1 MRGEKNRWLIALSG
15 VAIHLSIGSAYAWS
29 VFKEPIQELT
39 GWDKSA
45 VSFAFSL
52 AIFCLGTSAAFMGK
66 FVEKFGPRK
75 TGTVASILFGFG
87 IISTGFAVT
96 SHSLPLLYLT
106 YGIIGGIG
114 LGAGYV
120 TPVSTMIRWFPD
132 RKGLAAGLAIMGFGF
147 ASMITGPIAQQLMVH
162 VGVSKTF
169 YILGVAYFIVMFS
182 ASRYLEKPP
191 VGWTPKGFEVPDS
204 KMESKIPFRGVQ
216 LTANQAIKTKSFW
229 LLWFMLFLN
238 ITCGISLVSE
248 ASPMAQEITGMS
260 ANVAATMVGVMGVF
274 NGCGRLIWA
283 LISDRIGR
291 KNVFTILFVIDIVVL
306 LSLSLIKTP
315 LVFAAL
321 ICLLMTC
328 YGAGFSIVP
337 AYIGDVFGS
346 REVGAIH
353 GYILTAWAAAGM
365 FGPIFLGKVTELF
378 HSYTGVLRIFAVLA
392 LIGLIASLVI
402 RGVIKTL
409 SKTNQNNQPPVSPNR
424 DNPKRV

>member
-1 MRGEKNRWLIALSG
+1 MRRGKNRWLIALSG

-29 VFKEPIQELT
+29 VFKEPIGELT
-39 GWDKSA
+39 GWDKSSI
-45 VSFAFSL
+45 SFAFSL
-52 AIFCLGTSAAFMGK
+52 AIFCLGTSSAFMGK

-75 TGTVASILFGFG
+75 TGTVASILFGLG
-87 IISTGFAVT
+87 IVSTGFAV
-96 SHSLPLLYLT
+96 SSQSLPMLYLT

-132 RKGLAAGLAIMGFGF
+132 RKGLATGLAIMGFGF

-162 VGVSKTF
+162 VGVSRTF
-169 YILGVAYFIVMFS
+169 YILGIAYFLVMFT

-191 VGWTPKGFEVPDS
+191 VGWTPEGFEAPNPKEEV
-204 KMESKIPFRGVQ
+204 KVQYRGVQ
-216 LTANQAIKTKSFW
+216 LTANQAIKTKTFW

-248 ASPMAQEITGMS
+248 ASPMAQEITGMT
-260 ANVAATMVGVMGVF
+260 AGMAATMVGVMGVF
-274 NGCGRLIWA
+274 NGCGRLVWA
-283 LISDRIGR
+283 LISDVLGR

-306 LSLSLIKTP
+306 LSLSVVSSP
-315 LVFAAL
+315 LLFAAL

-346 REVGAIH
+346 KEVGAIH

-365 FGPIFLGKVTELF
+365 FGPIFLGKVTEMF
-378 HSYTGVLRIFAVLA
+378 HSYTNVLRIFAVLA
-392 LIGLIASLVI
+392 LVGFTASMIIRVAIKGLAASSNDEAKA
-402 RGVIKTL
+402 G
-409 SKTNQNNQPPVSPNR
+409 SSY
-424 DNPKRV
+424 DNTKQA

>member
-1 MRGEKNRWLIALSG
+1 MRREKNRWLIALSG

-29 VFKEPIQELT
+29 VFKEPIGEMT
-39 GWDKSA
+39 GWDKSSI
-45 VSFAFSL
+45 SFAFSL

-75 TGTVASILFGFG
+75 TGTVASILFGLG
-87 IISTGFAVT
+87 IISTGFAVD
-96 SHSLPLLYLT
+96 SQSLPMLYLT

-132 RKGLAAGLAIMGFGF
+132 RKGLATGLAIMGFGF

-162 VGVSKTF
+162 VGVVKTF
-169 YILGVAYFIVMFS
+169 YILGVAYFLVMFT

-191 VGWTPKGFEVPDS
+191 VDWAPKGSMVENQKNEMKLQYS
-204 KMESKIPFRGVQ
+204 GVQ
-216 LTANQAIKTKSFW
+216 LTANQAIKTKTFW

-238 ITCGISLVSE
+238 ISCGISLVSE
-248 ASPMAQEITGMS
+248 ASPMAQEITGMT
-260 ANVAATMVGVMGVF
+260 AGMAATMVGVMGVF

-283 LISDRIGR
+283 LISDVLGR
-291 KNVFTILFVIDIVVL
+291 KNVFTILFIIDIVVL
-306 LSLSLIKTP
+306 LGLSVVNSP
-315 LVFAAL
+315 LLFVVL

-353 GYILTAWAAAGM
+353 GYMLTAWAAAGM
-365 FGPIFLGKVTELF
+365 FGPIFLGKVTEMF
-378 HSYTGVLRIFAVLA
+378 HSYTNVLRIFAVLA
-392 LIGLIASLVI
+392 LVGFAASTII
-402 RGVIKTL
+402 RGSIKSLTK
-409 SKTNQNNQPPVSPNR
+409 SHSSETATETIIER
-424 DNPKRV
+424 A

>member
-1 MRGEKNRWLIALSG
+1 MRREKNRWLIALSG

-29 VFKEPIQELT
+29 VFKEPIGEMT
-39 GWDKSA
+39 GWDKSSI
-45 VSFAFSL
+45 SFAFSL
-52 AIFCLGTSAAFMGK
+52 AIFCLGTSAAFMGR

-75 TGTVASILFGFG
+75 TGTVASILFGLG
-87 IISTGFAVT
+87 IISTGFAVD
-96 SHSLPLLYLT
+96 SQSLPMLYLT

-132 RKGLAAGLAIMGFGF
+132 RKGLATGLAIMGFGF

-162 VGVSKTF
+162 VGVVKTF
-169 YILGVAYFIVMFS
+169 YILGAAYFLVMFT

-191 VGWTPKGFEVPDS
+191 VDWAPKGSMVENQKNEVKLQYS
-204 KMESKIPFRGVQ
+204 GVQ
-216 LTANQAIKTKSFW
+216 LTANQAIKTKTFW

-238 ITCGISLVSE
+238 ISCGISLVSE
-248 ASPMAQEITGMS
+248 ASPMAQEITGMT
-260 ANVAATMVGVMGVF
+260 AGMAATMVGVMGVF

-283 LISDRIGR
+283 LISDVLGR
-291 KNVFTILFVIDIVVL
+291 KNVFTILFIIDIVVL
-306 LSLSLIKTP
+306 LGLSVVNSP
-315 LVFAAL
+315 LLFAVL

-353 GYILTAWAAAGM
+353 GYMLTAWAAAGM
-365 FGPIFLGKVTELF
+365 FGPIFLGKVTEMF
-378 HSYTGVLRIFAVLA
+378 HSYTNVLRIFAVLVLVGFA
-392 LIGLIASLVI
+392 ASIII
-402 RGVIKTL
+402 RGSIKSLTK
-409 SKTNQNNQPPVSPNR
+409 SHSSETATETTIER
-424 DNPKRV
+424 A

>member
-1 MRGEKNRWLIALSG
+1 MRREKNRWLIALSG

-29 VFKEPIQELT
+29 VFKEPIGEMT
-39 GWDKSA
+39 GWDKSSI
-45 VSFAFSL
+45 SFAFSL
-52 AIFCLGTSAAFMGK
+52 AIFCLGTSAAFMGR

-75 TGTVASILFGFG
+75 TGTVASILFGLG
-87 IISTGFAVT
+87 IISTGFAVD
-96 SHSLPLLYLT
+96 SQSLPMLYLT

-132 RKGLAAGLAIMGFGF
+132 RKGLATGLAIMGFGF

-162 VGVSKTF
+162 VGVVKTF
-169 YILGVAYFIVMFS
+169 YILGAAYFLVMFT

-191 VGWTPKGFEVPDS
+191 VDWAPKGSMVENQKNEVKLQYS
-204 KMESKIPFRGVQ
+204 GVQ
-216 LTANQAIKTKSFW
+216 LTANQAIKTKTFW

-238 ITCGISLVSE
+238 ISCGISLVSE
-248 ASPMAQEITGMS
+248 ASPMAQEITGMT
-260 ANVAATMVGVMGVF
+260 AGMAATMVGVMGVF

-283 LISDRIGR
+283 LISDVLGR
-291 KNVFTILFVIDIVVL
+291 KNVFTILFIIDIVVL
-306 LSLSLIKTP
+306 LGLSVVNSP
-315 LVFAAL
+315 LLFAVL

-353 GYILTAWAAAGM
+353 GYMLTAWAAAGM
-365 FGPIFLGKVTELF
+365 FGPIFLGKVTEMF
-378 HSYTGVLRIFAVLA
+378 HSYTNVLRIFAVLA
-392 LIGLIASLVI
+392 LVGFTASIII
-402 RGVIKTL
+402 RGSIKSLTK
-409 SKTNQNNQPPVSPNR
+409 SHSSETATETTIER
-424 DNPKRV
+424 A

>member
-1 MRGEKNRWLIALSG
+1 MRKEKNRWLIALSG

-29 VFKEPIQELT
+29 VFKEPIGELT
-39 GWDKSA
+39 GWDKSSI
-45 VSFAFSL
+45 SFAFSL

-75 TGTVASILFGFG
+75 TGTVASILFGLG
-87 IISTGFAVT
+87 IISTGFAV
-96 SHSLPLLYLT
+96 SSQSLPMLYLT

-132 RKGLAAGLAIMGFGF
+132 RKGLATGLAIMGFGF
-147 ASMITGPIAQQLMVH
+147 ASMITGPIAQQLMVR
-162 VGVSKTF
+162 VGVPNTF
-169 YILGVAYFIVMFS
+169 YILGLAYFLVMFT

-191 VGWTPKGFEVPDS
+191 VGWVPEGFQAVEEKTEKVDS
-204 KMESKIPFRGVQ
+204 TNSVQ
-216 LTANQAIKTKSFW
+216 LTANQAIRTKTFW

-248 ASPMAQEITGMS
+248 ASPMAQEITGMT
-260 ANVAATMVGVMGVF
+260 ATMAATMVGVMGVF
-274 NGCGRLIWA
+274 NGFGRLVWA
-283 LISDRIGR
+283 LISDVIGR
-291 KNVFTILFVIDIVVL
+291 KNVFTILFVIDIAVL
-306 LSLSLIKTP
+306 LSLSVVSSPMI
-315 LVFAAL
+315 FAVL

-346 REVGAIH
+346 KEVGAIH

-365 FGPIFLGKVTELF
+365 FGPIFLGKITAMF
-378 HSYTGVLRIFAVLA
+378 HSYTNVLRIFAVLA
-392 LIGLIASLVI
+392 LVGFAASVIIRASIKGLNKLNKKETS
-402 RGVIKTL
+402 
-409 SKTNQNNQPPVSPNR
+409 SKQDFDEAGQI
-424 DNPKRV
+424 

>member
-1 MRGEKNRWLIALSG
+1 MRREKNRWLIALSG

-29 VFKEPIQELT
+29 VFKEPIKELT
-39 GWDKSA
+39 GWDKSSI
-45 VSFAFSL
+45 SFAFSL
-52 AIFCLGTSAAFMGK
+52 AIFCLGISAAFMGK
-66 FVEKFGPRK
+66 FVEKFGPKR
-75 TGTVASILFGFG
+75 TGTVASILFGLG
-87 IISTGFAVT
+87 IVSTGFAIS
-96 SHSLPLLYLT
+96 SHSLPMLYLT

-162 VGVSKTF
+162 VGVAKTF
-169 YILGVAYFIVMFS
+169 YILGVAYFLVMFT
-182 ASRYLEKPP
+182 ASRYLEKPAAD
-191 VGWTPKGFEVPDS
+191 WAPKGFEAPNPTKEVTIQY
-204 KMESKIPFRGVQ
+204 KGIQ
-216 LTANQAIKTKSFW
+216 LTANQAIRTKTFW

-260 ANVAATMVGVMGVF
+260 AGMAATMVGVMGVF
-274 NGCGRLIWA
+274 NGCGRLFWA
-283 LISDRIGR
+283 LISDVLGR
-291 KNVFTILFVIDIVVL
+291 KNVFTILFIIDIAVL
-306 LSLSLIKTP
+306 LSLSVVRSPFL
-315 LVFAAL
+315 FAAL

-365 FGPIFLGKVTELF
+365 FGPIFLGKVTEMF
-378 HSYTGVLRIFAVLA
+378 HSYTAVLRIFAGLA
-392 LIGLIASLVI
+392 LVVFAASMLIRSS
-402 RGVIKTL
+402 IKKLANSDDHGTPKG
-409 SKTNQNNQPPVSPNR
+409 SNYDKT
-424 DNPKRV
+424 KHA